1 MLRKPWR
8 GANSWERVCPSPN
21 FLMGKTKQMTKNKT
35 SGALLGLIV
44 LGILTVAATA
54 GDGITFRLVR
64 AVEADC
70 LHENASGAVTIS
82 AFEAAQMHVE
92 LFNLPPN
99 TEFAVFRIEHS
110 RTPVGLGWYQG
121 SIVTDGS
128 GSGAGD
134 FSGVLKEDSSLLTN
148 APLQLDQLGVW
159 FADPNGAVKNGCA
172 GTVTPFD
179 GDHHAGIQVLSTGNF
194 PDGAGPLLREK

>member
-1 MLRKPWR
+1 
-8 GANSWERVCPSPN
+8 
-21 FLMGKTKQMTKNKT
+21 MTRNKT
-35 SGALLGLIV
+35 FGALATLVV
-44 LGILTVAATA
+44 LGVLAVAATA

-70 LHENASGAVTIS
+70 LHDNASGAVTINGFG
-82 AFEAAQMHVE
+82 AVQMHVE
-92 LFNLPPN
+92 LFNLPPH
-99 TEFAVFRIEHS
+99 TEFAVFRIQHS
-110 RTPVGLGWYQG
+110 YTPVGLGWYQG

-128 GSGAGD
+128 GSGEGD
-134 FSGVLKEDSSLLTN
+134 FSGVLKDDSSLLTN

-159 FADPNGAVKNGCA
+159 FADPNGAVKNGCV

-179 GDHHAGIQVLSTGNF
+179 SDHHAGIQVLNTSNF